1 VQPTI
6 EVDGLRLT
14 PDHRILTKTGWV
26 EARQAKGKQWFDFY
40 PFGEKRLIPVNY
52 APKTLPVYD
61 LLNVGPRHRYAL
73 WNGNQQCVVSN
84 CTQAISR
91 DILCHAIHNL
101 RDYGI
106 VAHVHDEVI
115 CDVPQTIPVKEVEEI
130 MSRVLSPTQQ
140 TIFRMR
146 EFEQIS
152 YEQIAKQ
159 LNMQP
164 AAVRMQLSRAR
175 KAIRDEY
182 RHIKSKEKES
192 DNG

>member
-1 VQPTI
+1 MS
-6 EVDGLRLT
+6 EKNLT
-14 PDHRILTKTGWV
+14 DTFTKWRSRFL
-26 EARQAKGKQWFDFY
+26 RQALRMLPSEEDAEDVLQDAFV
-40 PFGEKRLIPVNY
+40 RLWPLSERISSDQEAKALATTTVRNLAIDRY
-52 APKTLPVYD
+52 RTLQRMNATAHEP
-61 LLNVGPRHRYAL
+61 L
-73 WNGNQQCVVSN
+73 
-84 CTQAISR
+84 
-91 DILCHAIHNL
+91 DIA
-101 RDYGI
+101 DT
-106 VAHVHDEVI
+106 AQDEESETEQRMAV
-115 CDVPQTIPVKEVEEI
+115 VEEI

>member
-1 VQPTI
+1 MKIVNNPDIIREMIADPQRR
-6 EVDGLRLT
+6 EQGFRLLMRQYGKSLYW
-14 PDHRILTKTGWV
+14 HIRRIVVGHDDAEDVLQDAFVRLWPLSERISSDQEAKALATTTVRNLAIDRYRTLQRMKTA
-26 EARQAKGKQWFDFY
+26 ENE
-40 PFGEKRLIPVNY
+40 PE
-52 APKTLPVYD
+52 
-61 LLNVGPRHRYAL
+61 
-73 WNGNQQCVVSN
+73 
-84 CTQAISR
+84 
-91 DILCHAIHNL
+91 DIA
-101 RDYGI
+101 DT
-106 VAHVHDEVI
+106 AQDEESETEQRMAV
-115 CDVPQTIPVKEVEEI
+115 VEEI